1 MVMKSA
7 CMVDLIAYRL
17 SSLGT
22 GEGEG
27 EGDGVGV
34 GGGESEGEGDGVG
47 VGGGESEGE
56 GEGEGEV
63 EGDDESGGED
73 VGGGIVEVIGLVVAA
88 IVEMES
94 GAGGGVDIAVRVSS

>member
-63 EGDDESGGED
+63 EGED